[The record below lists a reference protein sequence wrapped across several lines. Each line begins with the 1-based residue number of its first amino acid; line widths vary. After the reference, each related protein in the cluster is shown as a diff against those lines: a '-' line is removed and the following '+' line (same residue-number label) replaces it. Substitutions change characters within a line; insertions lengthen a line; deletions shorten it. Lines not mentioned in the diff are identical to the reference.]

1 MNEMPAALKS
11 RGLVHATAVKLA
23 GATRPFGGYTDGAV
37 LLLGPSGAG
46 KSDVALRLI
55 AAGAELISDDQTML
69 FIERGILFAD
79 APAGIAGAME
89 IRGVGILRMKSTGKT
104 PVILAV
110 QLDENTAVARMPE
123 PSVYALPAGLQGG
136 VNPPL
141 LTFHPFEASTPA
153 KIAAAAAALIAEG
166 AVAGALTPS

>member
-1 MNEMPAALKS
+1 MNEMPATLKS
-11 RGLVHATAVKLA
+11 RVLVHAAAVKLA

-55 AAGAELISDDQTML
+55 SAGAELISDDQTML
-69 FIERGILFAD
+69 FIEQGILFAD
-79 APAGIAGAME
+79 APAGIKGTME

-104 PVILAV
+104 PVILTV
-110 QLDENTAVARMPE
+110 QLDETAAVSRLPE
-123 PSVYALPAGLQGG
+123 PSTYALPAGVQGG
-136 VNPPL
+136 VSPPL
-141 LTFHPFEASTPA
+141 LTFNPFEASTPA
-153 KIAAAAAALIAEG
+153 KIAAAAAALITEG